1 MSGIEKVI
9 DFLEGEMTTPVS
21 YGWFHFLFVAI
32 IIALTVFL
40 CIKYK
45 DADDKTVN
53 TISLIAW
60 LIILLFEI
68 YKQVVFSFENEGGV
82 GVWDYQWYAFPFQLC
97 STPLYLLPFI
107 IFLKEGKVRDSVIAF
122 MMTFSL
128 FGGLATFVY
137 PEQVFISTIG
147 INIQTMVHHGLQIVL
162 GVFLFVNNRKRVD
175 IKFIL
180 KGFIV
185 FAIMMAVALLLNIVV
200 YHIFAARG
208 IDETF
213 NMFYIGPYFD
223 CTLPLLSTFYPYM
236 NKILFIILY
245 FLCFCLIA
253 VIMYYI
259 QYGIYKLVLKI
270 KSKQK

>member
-1 MSGIEKVI
+1 MNGIEKFI
-9 DFLEGEMTTPVS
+9 DSLMGLMEPPTS
-21 YGWFHFLFVAI
+21 YGWFHILFVVL
-32 IIALTVFL
+32 IIALIVFL
-40 CIKYK
+40 CVKFRDSSEK
-45 DADDKTVN
+45 SVN
-53 TISLIAW
+53 TICLIGW
-60 LIILLFEI
+60 SIMVLFEL
-68 YKQVVFSFENEGGV
+68 YKQIVFSFDGSSGV
-82 GVWDYQWYAFPFQLC
+82 GVWDYQWYIFPFQLC

-107 IFLKEGKVRDSVIAF
+107 IFLKEGKVRDSVIAY

-137 PEQVFISTIG
+137 PEQVFVKLIG
-147 INIQTMVHHGLQIVL
+147 INIQSLVHHGLQIAL
-162 GVFLFVNNRKRVD
+162 GIFLFAHNRKRVNV
-175 IKFIL
+175 KFIV

-185 FAIMMAVALLLNIVV
+185 FAIMMAIALTLNIVV
-200 YHIFAARG
+200 YNIFTARG
-208 IDETF
+208 IGDTF

-223 CTLPLLSTFYPYM
+223 CSLPLLSIMYPYM

-245 FLCFCLIA
+245 FVCFCLIA